1 MKGKFLAVI
10 ICSLLVTL
18 VAGAASAGSSTQ
30 WVDITSGLQTV
41 SLNQYN
47 GADSLQKVI
56 FEVQGTFS
64 GTIRV
69 ENTAAAPQ
77 DITATL
83 NGNYTLTKNSVDVV
97 SCIASFSKVYNC
109 TAYDGTVDWGG
120 TSGFADN
127 ISKSASNTTTYT
139 VGVDDL
145 SEYIGSGTF
154 DVTVLRQ
161 VLATATGSN
170 DMDAWCS
177 ATSVGKVGITYV
189 FAPEPGSIVA
199 LLTGCVGLVGFGLR
213 RRAK

>member
-1 MKGKFLAVI
+1 LKGITFAVI
-10 ICSLLVTL
+10 ICSLSIVL
-18 VAGAASAGSSTQ
+18 AGAACAGSSTQ
-30 WVDITSGLQTV
+30 WVDITSGFQTV

-47 GADSLQKVI
+47 DADPLEKVI
-56 FEVQGTFS
+56 FEVQGTFN

-109 TAYDGTVDWGG
+109 TAFDGSVDWGG
-120 TSGFADN
+120 TSGFSDN

-139 VGVDDL
+139 AGVDDL
-145 SEYIGSGTF
+145 SEYIGSGAF

-177 ATSVGKVGITYV
+177 AAAVGKVGVTYV
-189 FAPEPGSIVA
+189 FAPEPGSIA
-199 LLTGCVGLVGFGLR
+199 TLLTGCVGLVGFGLR